1 MAYPLIHRKAGIMNK
16 FQRTALLAIILLL
29 AFMALRSVFSQPT
42 VATAAPHYEYLVVNT
57 SVGGLQATLAEHAK
71 NGWEPVLVASSE
83 GNPPGVTT
91 VTAMIL
97 RRPMK

>member
-1 MAYPLIHRKAGIMNK
+1 MNK
-16 FQRTALLAIILLL
+16 FQRTALFAIILLL
-29 AFMALRSVFSQPT
+29 AVIALRPVFDQSP
-42 VATAAPHYEYLVVNT
+42 VGTAAARYEYLVVNT

-71 NGWEPVLVASSE
+71 DGWEPVLIASSE
-83 GNPPGVTT
+83 GNPPGVTS